1 MRLSYPKRKTNMHLM
16 SKARV
21 SIHAWSAPLL
31 LCVSESVFGETTMQQ
46 HSEMEESAMSMPHGM
61 HRPSHHTPIGIIGG
75 NYHKKGEFIFSIQLL
90 KTDMQDNND
99 SGKRL
104 SDEQIISLPHPDGME
119 TTATNLSVVPESMDM
134 NMAMIEG
141 MYGVSDRFTL
151 MVMAMYS
158 SKDMNLH
165 TYSSMGDRPLLGAFS
180 SGTSGLS
187 SLSLSSLIRI
197 KETEDYSFHAEIGF
211 EKSVGDNDKDGEVL
225 SPMNMR
231 MDTRLPYA
239 MQTGDKS
246 TSFISAITFVK
257 RSNNWVYG
265 SQLRLK
271 NSINTEEWNFGNSRS
286 LNMWFSRDFSD
297 QLSWSVRGS
306 VFSQNPVKGRDPMI
320 MSPVQTS
327 NPDNYGGEV
336 FEIGLGLN
344 KVMGIGQG
352 NNLSFELAVPLKQ
365 NLNGPQMERSYSFNA
380 AFRKMF

>member
-1 MRLSYPKRKTNMHLM
+1 MKIHMHLM

-31 LCVSESVFGETTMQQ
+31 LCVSASVFGETTMQQ
-46 HSEMEESAMSMPHGM
+46 HSEMEESAMSMSHGM
-61 HRPSHHTPIGIIGG
+61 HRPSHHAPIGIIGG
-75 NYHKKGEFIFSIQLL
+75 NYHKKGEFMFSIQLL

-99 SGKRL
+99 SGERL
-104 SDEQIISLPHPDGME
+104 SDEQIISLPHPYGME
-119 TTATNLSVVPESMDM
+119 AAAINLSVVPESMDM

-158 SKDMNLH
+158 SKDMNLN

-197 KETEDYSFHAEIGF
+197 KETEDYRFHAEIGF
-211 EKSVGDNDKDGEVL
+211 EKSVGDNDKEGEVL

-231 MDTRLPYA
+231 MDARLPYA

-257 RSNNWVYG
+257 RSKNWVYG